1 MGGIQVTDG
10 KENFPRRDERAIYG
24 VKKRKASKQNNETRA
39 RRPQKTQSGQ
49 KRKPKSRVSLPK
61 KQMLLGIAVL
71 IFVIILFLFV
81 RKDGTEV
88 FVGSE
93 SVGVLEGRGVSAE
106 TITSTLETQLA
117 GIVGAQVKLN
127 EEIKAVGIH
136 IGSSRKK
143 DVCTLEHLIP
153 KIRNMVTYK
162 VNAAII
168 MIDGGKGVVL
178 ANEEQANNVLKAIK
192 EPYLPAEGVEA
203 KTEWLETVTIATDY
217 VDSDEVLS
225 EKDALASL
233 QSTTMVTGTY
243 TVVSNDALY
252 KIAQKY
258 ECSLEDLLKLNPGM
272 TVQTGIHVGQVLNV
286 PISKPKISVK
296 TIETQVLTTVEP
308 KTYEYQT
315 DNTQP
320 KSYQKVKQQGRAGQ
334 KKSTIQIT
342 RINGFVQEEKEISKE
357 IITQPVPEI
366 IVRGTL

>member
-1 MGGIQVTDG
+1 
-10 KENFPRRDERAIYG
+10 
-24 VKKRKASKQNNETRA
+24 
-39 RRPQKTQSGQ
+39 
-49 KRKPKSRVSLPK
+49 
-61 KQMLLGIAVL
+61 
-71 IFVIILFLFV
+71 
-81 RKDGTEV
+81 
-88 FVGSE
+88 
-93 SVGVLEGRGVSAE
+93 
-106 TITSTLETQLA
+106 
-117 GIVGAQVKLN
+117 
-127 EEIKAVGIH
+127 
-136 IGSSRKK
+136 
-143 DVCTLEHLIP
+143 
-153 KIRNMVTYK
+153 
-162 VNAAII
+162 
-168 MIDGGKGVVL
+168 
-178 ANEEQANNVLKAIK
+178 
-192 EPYLPAEGVEA
+192 
-203 KTEWLETVTIATDY
+203 
-217 VDSDEVLS
+217 
-225 EKDALASL
+225 
-233 QSTTMVTGTY
+233 MVTGTY